1 VKDPLEHAIEIMED
15 EIGRLGWFNSH
26 AILFIAAYRGE
37 TAESVLSRLCPGW
50 RDRTDYQFDPGF
62 VRLRAHIEVA
72 RRLFPADS
80 RVPIHSFT
88 FNEEG
93 SDQ

>member
-1 VKDPLEHAIEIMED
+1 MKDPLEHAIEIMED

-50 RDRTDYQFDPGF
+50 RGRTDYQFDPGF
-62 VRLRAHIEVA
+62 VRLRAHIELA
-72 RRLFPADS
+72 RRSGLADNRTS
-80 RVPIHSFT
+80 THAFT
-88 FNEEG
+88 FEG
-93 SDQ
+93 RESK